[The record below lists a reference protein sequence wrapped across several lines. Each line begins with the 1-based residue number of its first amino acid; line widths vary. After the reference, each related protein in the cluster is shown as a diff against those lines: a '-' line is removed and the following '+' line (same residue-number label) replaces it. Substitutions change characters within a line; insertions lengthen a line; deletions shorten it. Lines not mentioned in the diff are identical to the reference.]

1 MLSYKDI
8 IDKFTLLLL
17 EYIQHINT
25 SDVIKTMDNP
35 DLFIIGLNALIHV
48 YKLSIHITK
57 NVDTAVSY
65 SQKGMYCY
73 LEYIEQ
79 LHKSNLV
86 NNLDCSDAISFVY
99 TKTIADIFGA
109 QYNTQSTSISNVLSL
124 NNDEE
129 VPMDIYLKEILSQLE
144 KITNV
149 FLWTNNPDI
158 TYIQRSEI
166 VHKWLFK
173 YMTLMVESQQYVEY
187 TNGILFIA
195 SIQEHLW
202 ITYDE
207 YVELL
212 DEFLKWTKRVTK
224 FKTILLSKEHV
235 RTKLLYV
242 LVYYKDKSIQ
252 QICVEEGWKKK
263 NELVKWF
270 FTM

>member
-17 EYIQHINT
+17 EYIQHINA
-25 SDVIKTMDNP
+25 SDVIKTIDNP
-35 DLFIIGLNALIHV
+35 DLFVFGLNALVHV
-48 YKLSIHITK
+48 YKLSVHITK

-86 NNLDCSDAISFVY
+86 NNLDCSDAIAFVY
-99 TKTIADIFGA
+99 NKTISDIFGA
-109 QYNTQSTSISNVLSL
+109 PSNSQSTSISNVLSL
-124 NNDEE
+124 DNHDDTTSD
-129 VPMDIYLKEILSQLE
+129 VYLKDILSQLE
-144 KITNV
+144 KITTI

-158 TYIQRSEI
+158 TYTQRSEI

-173 YMTLMVESQQYVEY
+173 YMTLMVETEQYIEY
-187 TNGILFIA
+187 TNAVLFLS

-202 ITYDE
+202 LTYDE
-207 YVELL
+207 YVDFL
-212 DEFLKWTKRVTK
+212 DEYLKWMKRLTKY
-224 FKTILLSKEHV
+224 KTPSLTKEHV
-235 RTKLLYV
+235 RSKLLYV
-242 LVYYKDKSIQ
+242 LVYYKDRSLD
-252 QICVEEGWKKK
+252 QICGEEGWKKK

-270 FTM
+270 FTI